1 MTLKNAL
8 LLTLCCSLLIA
19 QPQAAWA
26 LGGAKVRNIA
36 RVKGQE
42 ENVLRGA
49 GLVIG
54 VNGTGE
60 ANDGPTMR
68 ALSRAMELMGSP
80 VSNTG
85 MLDQAAREELKKA
98 KNAMYV
104 MVTATVPATGARRG
118 DKLDCHVVAPS
129 GKSLIGGRLVFAAL
143 QSPNVQD
150 KRVFALCE
158 GSIQVDDVAQ
168 PLTGRVTGGC
178 QMEQDVVTKF
188 ISEDGWV
195 TLVLEKNHADFIV
208 ADSVAES
215 IFNEFGGSYSDLDL
229 DEEQRHRVV
238 KAVDAAN
245 IRVLV
250 PTNFKDSPVE
260 FVARL
265 MEVELYQSDT
275 EPEPRVVINPR
286 TGSVVISGDVEIGN
300 VIVTHKNVVVE
311 TGTAANFVSVDPGA
325 NNTAKLDRL
334 VTALSNLKVPADDVI
349 EIIRG
354 IDRNGKLHGRLII
367 E

>member
-1 MTLKNAL
+1 
-8 LLTLCCSLLIA
+8 
-19 QPQAAWA
+19 
-26 LGGAKVRNIA
+26 
-36 RVKGQE
+36 
-42 ENVLRGA
+42 
-49 GLVIG
+49 
-54 VNGTGE
+54 
-60 ANDGPTMR
+60 
-68 ALSRAMELMGSP
+68 
-80 VSNTG
+80 
-85 MLDQAAREELKKA
+85 
-98 KNAMYV
+98 MYV

-158 GSIQVDDVAQ
+158 GAIQVDDISQ
-168 PLTGRVTGGC
+168 PLTGRVSGGC
-178 QMEQDVVTKF
+178 QMEQDVATKF
-188 ISEDGWV
+188 ISEEADGGWV

-229 DEEQRHRVV
+229 DEEQRHKVV
-238 KAVDAAN
+238 KAIDAAN
-245 IRVLV
+245 IRVRV
-250 PTNFKDSPVE
+250 PTNFKESPVE

-286 TGSVVISGDVEIGN
+286 TGSVVISGDVEVGN

-311 TGTAANFVSVDPGA
+311 TGTSAKFIALDPGA

-334 VTALSNLKVPADDVI
+334 VTALSNLKVPAEDVI